1 MKSKI
6 IAIHSSGN
14 GFSDAV
20 QETQEAAASL
30 PEEQQLHLCLITEEI
45 LSMLSSISGDVN
57 AEFWLEGEGNTYTL
71 HLTSRQKLSNVQRN
85 ELVQSSTSGENE
97 ASRGF
102 LGKLREMFV
111 SAMSVGRDID
121 QYYSSESYSSQAA
134 DISDT
139 VMSTPKWDK
148 FERSILL
155 GLTDSVKISIR
166 GGVVDLTAVK
176 TF

>member
-6 IAIHSSGN
+6 IAIHASGN
-14 GFSDAV
+14 GFTDAV
-20 QETQEAAASL
+20 QETQLATASL
-30 PEEQQLHLCLITEEI
+30 PEEQQLQLCLITEEI
-45 LSMLSSISGDVN
+45 LSLLSSISGDIN
-57 AEFWLEGEGNTYTL
+57 AEFWLEGEENTYTL
-71 HLTSRQKLSNVQRN
+71 HLTSRQKLSNTQRS
-85 ELVQSSTSGENE
+85 ELIKSSTSGENE
-97 ASRGF
+97 SSRGF
-102 LGKLREMFV
+102 LGKLREMFI

-121 QYYSSESYSSQAA
+121 QYYSSDSYSSQAA

-148 FERSILL
+148 FERSVLL
-155 GLTDSVKISIR
+155 GLTDNVKIDIH